1 MIISS
6 SCMSTKQVCKDYFT
20 PVHASLHDVVF
31 GSDEWDIG
39 FDIILFSTVL
49 CKIKPSLKQN
59 RILACYSLKHFT
71 RLLLTIGILLVTLD
85 TTPP

>member
-31 GSDEWDIG
+31 VVYAWLGLMNG
-39 FDIILFSTVL
+39 TVVL
-49 CKIKPSLKQN
+49 I
-59 RILACYSLKHFT
+59 
-71 RLLLTIGILLVTLD
+71 
-85 TTPP
+85 